1 LLENWIFQ
9 NQLQLVLGRMNNMN
23 NLLFEVSDSRFSVH
37 YLSSNSI
44 LSSWSLDL
52 SSKAELFKKDVII
65 DFLVKEGITLLDYSN
80 TLVLWSSRDVVLVPS
95 NLFSNSDF
103 DKLFE
108 LNFGKDYSKNESDYN
123 RNHLLGTVSL
133 FTIPLWIK
141 SLFVSKFPG
150 SKIIHSSTAWL
161 NYLTAKNTSVKF
173 HGILAIAES
182 HFDFIVFFMDKPI
195 LFLQNSYNELEDIIY
210 HISFSMQ
217 KMNLLD
223 KKGMVDVFEYSG
235 NSNKIS
241 EHLIKTIEQLH
252 LAANVQ
258 WLNNSNLDV
267 NSFNLCV

>member
-1 LLENWIFQ
+1 
-9 NQLQLVLGRMNNMN
+9 MNNMN

-37 YLSSNSI
+37 YLSSNTI

-52 SSKAELFKKDVII
+52 SSKAELLKKEII
-65 DFLVKEGITLLDYSN
+65 VDFLVKEGISLLNYSN
-80 TLVLWSSRDVVLVPS
+80 ALVLWSSRDVVLVPS

-108 LNFGKDYSKNESDYN
+108 LNFGKNYSKNDTDYN

-141 SLFVSKFPG
+141 SLFVAKFPG

-182 HFDFIVFFMDKPI
+182 HFDFIVFSMDKPI
-195 LFLQNSYNELEDIIY
+195 LFLQNSFNEMEDIIY

-223 KKGMVDVFEYSG
+223 KKGIVEVFEF
-235 NSNKIS
+235 NRNANMIS
-241 EHLIKTIEQLH
+241 DQIITTIEQLH
-252 LAANVQ
+252 LA
-258 WLNNSNLDV
+258 NSVKWVENSELTI

>member
-1 LLENWIFQ
+1 
-9 NQLQLVLGRMNNMN
+9 MNNMN

-44 LSSWSLDL
+44 ISSWSLDL
-52 SSKAELFKKDVII
+52 SSKAELLKKEII
-65 DFLVKEGITLLDYSN
+65 VDFLVKEGISLLNYSN
-80 TLVLWSSRDVVLVPS
+80 ALVLWSSRDVVLVPS

-108 LNFGKDYSKNESDYN
+108 LNFGKNYSKNDSDYN

-141 SLFVSKFPG
+141 SLFVAKFPG

-182 HFDFIVFFMDKPI
+182 HFDFIVFSMDKPI
-195 LFLQNSYNELEDIIY
+195 LFLQNSFNEMEDIIY

-223 KKGMVDVFEYSG
+223 KKGIVEVFEF
-235 NSNKIS
+235 NRNANMIS
-241 EHLIKTIEQLH
+241 DHVITTIEQLH
-252 LAANVQ
+252 IANSVK
-258 WLNNSNLDV
+258 WVRNSELNI

>member
-1 LLENWIFQ
+1 
-9 NQLQLVLGRMNNMN
+9 MNNMN

-37 YLSSNSI
+37 YLSSNR
-44 LSSWSLDL
+44 LASSWSIDL
-52 SSKAELFKKDVII
+52 SSKAELLKKDII
-65 DFLVKEGITLLDYSN
+65 ADFLIKEGISLLNYSN
-80 TLVLWSSRDVVLVPS
+80 ALVLWSSKNVVLVPS
-95 NLFSNSDF
+95 NLFAHSDF

-108 LNFGKDYSKNESDYN
+108 LHFGKNYSKNDSDYN

-150 SKIIHSSTAWL
+150 SKIIHNSTAWL
-161 NYLTAKNTSVKF
+161 NYLSAKNTSVKF

-182 HFDFIVFFMDKPI
+182 HFDFVVFSMDKPI
-195 LFLQNSYNELEDIIY
+195 LFLQNSFNEMEDIIY

-223 KKGMVDVFEYSG
+223 NKGIVEIFDFNG
-235 NSNKIS
+235 NSNMFSDHI
-241 EHLIKTIEQLH
+241 ITTIEQLK
-252 LAANVQ
+252 LANNVQ
-258 WLNNSNLDV
+258 WVKNTELAI

>member
-1 LLENWIFQ
+1 
-9 NQLQLVLGRMNNMN
+9 MNNMN

-52 SSKAELFKKDVII
+52 SSKAELLKKEII
-65 DFLVKEGITLLDYSN
+65 VDFLVKEGISLLNYSN
-80 TLVLWSSRDVVLVPS
+80 ALVLWSSRDVVLVPS

-108 LNFGKDYSKNESDYN
+108 LNFGKNYSKNDSDYN

-141 SLFVSKFPG
+141 SLFVTKFPG

-173 HGILAIAES
+173 HGILAITES
-182 HFDFIVFFMDKPI
+182 HFDFIVFSMDKPI
-195 LFLQNSYNELEDIIY
+195 LFLQNSFNEMEDIIY

-223 KKGMVDVFEYSG
+223 KKGIVEVFEF
-235 NSNKIS
+235 NRNANMIS
-241 EHLIKTIEQLH
+241 DQIITTIEQLH
-252 LAANVQ
+252 LA
-258 WLNNSNLDV
+258 NSVNWVKNSELTI

>member
-1 LLENWIFQ
+1 
-9 NQLQLVLGRMNNMN
+9 MNNMN

-44 LSSWSLDL
+44 ISSWSLDL
-52 SSKAELFKKDVII
+52 SSKAELLKKEILV
-65 DFLVKEGITLLDYSN
+65 DFLVKEGISLLNYSN
-80 TLVLWSSRDVVLVPS
+80 VLVLWSSRDVVLVPS

-108 LNFGKDYSKNESDYN
+108 LNFGKNYSKNDTDYN
-123 RNHLLGTVSL
+123 RNHLLRTVSL

-141 SLFVSKFPG
+141 SLFVAKFPG

-182 HFDFIVFFMDKPI
+182 HFDFIVFSLDKPI
-195 LFLQNSYNELEDIIY
+195 LFLQNSFNEMEDIIY

-223 KKGMVDVFEYSG
+223 KKGIVEVFEF
-235 NSNKIS
+235 NRNANMIS
-241 EHLIKTIEQLH
+241 DHVITTIEQLH
-252 LAANVQ
+252 LA
-258 WLNNSNLDV
+258 NSVKWVKNSELDI

>member
-1 LLENWIFQ
+1 
-9 NQLQLVLGRMNNMN
+9 MNNMN

-52 SSKAELFKKDVII
+52 SFKAELLKKEII
-65 DFLVKEGITLLDYSN
+65 VDFLVKEGISLLNYSN
-80 TLVLWSSRDVVLVPS
+80 ALVLWSSRDVVLVPS

-108 LNFGKDYSKNESDYN
+108 LNFGKNYFKNDFDYN
-123 RNHLLGTVSL
+123 RNHLLGTVSM

-141 SLFVSKFPG
+141 SLFVAKFPG

-161 NYLTAKNTSVKF
+161 NYLTVKNTSVKF

-182 HFDFIVFFMDKPI
+182 HFDFIVFSMDKPI
-195 LFLQNSYNELEDIIY
+195 LFLQNSFNEMEDIIY

-223 KKGMVDVFEYSG
+223 KKGIVEVFEF
-235 NSNKIS
+235 NRNANMIS
-241 EHLIKTIEQLH
+241 DQIITTIEQLH
-252 LAANVQ
+252 MANSVK
-258 WLNNSNLDV
+258 WVENSELDI

>member
-1 LLENWIFQ
+1 
-9 NQLQLVLGRMNNMN
+9 MN

-44 LSSWSLDL
+44 ISSWSLDL
-52 SSKAELFKKDVII
+52 SSKAELLKKEII
-65 DFLVKEGITLLDYSN
+65 VDFLVKEGISLLNYSN
-80 TLVLWSSRDVVLVPS
+80 ALVLWSSRDVVLVPS

-108 LNFGKDYSKNESDYN
+108 LNFGKNYSKNDSDYN

-141 SLFVSKFPG
+141 SLFVAKFPG

-182 HFDFIVFFMDKPI
+182 HFDFIVFSMDKPI
-195 LFLQNSYNELEDIIY
+195 LFLQNSFNEMEDIIY

-223 KKGMVDVFEYSG
+223 KKGIVEVFEF
-235 NSNKIS
+235 NRNANMIS
-241 EHLIKTIEQLH
+241 DHVITTIEQLH
-252 LAANVQ
+252 IANSVK
-258 WLNNSNLDV
+258 WVRNSELNI